1 MDKRSKIL
9 IGVLSIAVV
18 IMFITAAFA
27 IGYIIKSNGKSSQ
40 QSLNKVTEGDIES
53 VKNSLG
59 EDSVPSSDAEGENI
73 VIDGYAFLVPSD
85 YACMYAEDVGPV
97 VYMSDVFQL
106 RITVKGRPY
115 DELLEDTD
123 SLTRT
128 AVDAGATLLQEVKQI
143 EINGNLY
150 TYFKIRLAGEDEIV
164 CYADV
169 PDHKT
174 HLGGQIVVQS
184 DSVSDEDLIQMFAS
198 IAETAQVTDKPNST
212 AEDISAR
219 VSVVSGEVKENSSLT
234 FNGTTVNY
242 KVAAGYYSTSSF
254 EDEYSATECFDGAD
268 SDVLVCL
275 YEAEGEDAQ
284 HYANVAVNANEENG
298 AEMQTEMVDGKTV
311 YYFTYSYVYN
321 DVKYNY
327 IEAFCD
333 VNDDVYYTVQLDS
346 TGDMEQDFN
355 SISDFFVFN

>member
-1 MDKRSKIL
+1 MDKRGKIL
-9 IGVLSIAVV
+9 IGILSIAVV
-18 IMFITAAFA
+18 VMFITAAFA
-27 IGYIIKSNGKSSQ
+27 TGYIIKSNEKSSQ
-40 QSLNKVTEGDIES
+40 KSSSKVTEGDIES
-53 VKNSLG
+53 VKKSPE
-59 EDSVPSSDAEGENI
+59 EDSVYSSKAEGAGI
-73 VIDGYAFLVPSD
+73 VIEGYEFLVPSD

-97 VYMSDVFQL
+97 IYMSDVFQL
-106 RITVKGRPY
+106 RLTVKGRPY

-123 SLTRT
+123 SLTST
-128 AVDAGATLLQEVKQI
+128 AVDAGATLLQEVEQI

-174 HLGGQIVVQS
+174 HLGGQIAVQS

-198 IAETAQVTDKPNST
+198 IAESAEVTDKPNST

-219 VSVVSGEVKENSSLT
+219 FSAVLGEAKENSSLT
-234 FNGTTVNY
+234 FNGVTVNY
-242 KVAAGYYSTSSF
+242 KVAAGYYSTSAF

-275 YEAEGEDAQ
+275 YGAEGEDAQ
-284 HYANVAVNANEENG
+284 HYANVAVGANEENG
-298 AEMQTEMVDGKTV
+298 AEIRTETVDGKTV
-311 YYFTYSYVYN
+311 YYCTYSYVYN
-321 DVKYNY
+321 DEKYNY

-333 VNDDVYYTVQLDS
+333 VNNDVYYTVQLDS
-346 TGDMEQDFN
+346 TGDGNLDFN
-355 SISDFFVFN
+355 SIRDFFVFN

>member
-1 MDKRSKIL
+1 MDKRGKIL
-9 IGVLSIAVV
+9 IGILSIAVV
-18 IMFITAAFA
+18 VMFITAALA
-27 IGYIIKSNGKSSQ
+27 IGHIIKSSGKSSQ
-40 QSLNKVTEGDIES
+40 QSSNKVTEGDIES
-53 VKNSLG
+53 VKNSLE
-59 EDSVPSSDAEGENI
+59 EDSVSSSDAEGVNI
-73 VIDGYAFLVPSD
+73 VIDGYEFLVPSD

-123 SLTRT
+123 SLTGT
-128 AVDAGATLLQEVKQI
+128 AVDAGATLLQEVEQI

-198 IAETAQVTDKPNST
+198 IAESAEVTDKPNST

-219 VSVVSGEVKENSSLT
+219 FSAVLGEAKENSSLT
-234 FNGTTVNY
+234 LNGVTVNY
-242 KVAAGYYSTSSF
+242 KVAAGYYSTSAF

-284 HYANVAVNANEENG
+284 HYANVAVGANEENG
-298 AEMQTEMVDGKTV
+298 AEMRTEMVDGKTV
-311 YYFTYSYVYN
+311 YYCTYSYVYN
-321 DVKYNY
+321 DEKYNY

-333 VNDDVYYTVQLDS
+333 VNNDVYYTVQLDS
-346 TGDMEQDFN
+346 IGDRGLDFN
-355 SISDFFVFN
+355 SIRDFFVFN